1 MPKHATMEKIF
12 LLIFAIIVVLSLCF
26 SLLLS
31 MKDIALA
38 LLMADFVV
46 AAITAVF
53 GSLRVR
59 DEEEDKL
66 FK

>member
-1 MPKHATMEKIF
+1 MPKYATLEKFFLVIF
-12 LLIFAIIVVLSLCF
+12 IFITALALCF
-26 SLLLS
+26 SLILNI
-31 MKDIALA
+31 KDTALA
-38 LLMADFVV
+38 LLLVNFIIAGIV
-46 AAITAVF
+46 AVF